1 MDTGRE
7 WQLITIFGKDKR
19 AAIRTWRVRR
29 SKRSALDNRSKI
41 KTQDIRLIILIA
53 QKLINLSAARQAKKL
68 FDYWNNWHYSLPV
81 KRKVLPG

>member
-19 AAIRTWRVRR
+19 AAIRTWGVRG

-41 KTQDIRLIILIA
+41 KIQDIRLIILIA
-53 QKLINLSAARQAKKL
+53 QKI
-68 FDYWNNWHYSLPV
+68 D
-81 KRKVLPG
+81 